1 MFLLRETRQS
11 DGFPIFDVCSLEI
24 VYLKTSISHDC
35 HDMATFFHDM
45 EKKHDGYQVSRMT
58 PTTPI

>member
-1 MFLLRETRQS
+1 MFLLREIRQS

-35 HDMATFFHDM
+35 HDMAT
-45 EKKHDGYQVSRMT
+45 ELTRWKKIMMAIRFQG
-58 PTTPI
+58 